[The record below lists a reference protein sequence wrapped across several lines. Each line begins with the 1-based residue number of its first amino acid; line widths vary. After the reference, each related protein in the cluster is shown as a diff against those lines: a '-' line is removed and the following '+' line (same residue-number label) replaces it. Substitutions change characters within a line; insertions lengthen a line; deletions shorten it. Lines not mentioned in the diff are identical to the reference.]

1 MKKFKDTIEKQ
12 VRHNIIERYVNS
24 HNKKDDHISFKEDNS
39 PIVEIIPALA
49 GAAVGFVARQAAKK
63 VIGKAA
69 TSLAPAVVGGV
80 ASGVTRAVTA
90 KALDKKK
97 EKKKVEE
104 EIVTMGDVLDQIVE
118 DAAFDEDAEDEG
130 YVGTKKKKESVKKHG
145 YPNQNPKKDKYTGY
159 VEDVEVDEGNELQA
173 KMALDDEGIPWTM
186 KRNRITVKKKDKKKA
201 QLAWEKSFKKG
212 GWPSLNIEEVEI
224 DESTAK
230 TFVGVIQ
237 QGDRSR
243 KPYITE
249 LYIDHPL
256 SSKKNNPHVFMDY
269 VADETDLDLTANND
283 KDTRKMVDSI
293 LKRVLFVEMNADG
306 DGTVGTGPDKNG
318 LKKALSAFKV
328 SEEMKEAFF
337 KVKIPDI
344 APTFVEAG
352 SASQVKMNLRKILRP
367 DSMKELEVEKVTPMT
382 MKKMYRK
389 LAKQQKMSTREGETN
404 EKLSSSSFA
413 AGIRPAYKDTQSIAK
428 KKDEK
433 KK

>member
-12 VRHNIIERYVNS
+12 VRHDAIERYVNLQ
-24 HNKKDDHISFKEDNS
+24 NWKDVHISLKEDNS
-39 PIVEIIPALA
+39 PIVEILPALA
-49 GAAVGFVARQAAKK
+49 GAAAGFVARQAAKK

-80 ASGVTRAVTA
+80 TSGVTRAVTA

-97 EKKKVEE
+97 EKKV
-104 EIVTMGDVLDQIVE
+104 
-118 DAAFDEDAEDEG
+118 DEG
-130 YVGTKKKKESVKKHG
+130 LYSIKNTKTGQRYSVSKYQDDNKLDKIRKGGGDHKHAAH
-145 YPNQNPKKDKYTGY
+145 YKDGK
-159 VEDVEVDEGNELQA
+159 VLDEGNELQA
-173 KMALDDEGIPWTM
+173 KMALDDEGISWTM
-186 KRNRITVKKKDKKKA
+186 KKNRITVKKKDKKKA

-306 DGTVGTGPDKNG
+306 DGTVGTGPDKSG
-318 LKKALSAFKV
+318 LKKALSKFKV
-328 SEEMKEAFF
+328 TEEMKEAFF
-337 KVKIPDI
+337 KVRIPDI

-367 DSMKELEVEKVTPMT
+367 DSMKELEVEKVTPTT
-382 MKKMYRK
+382 MKKMYRDM
-389 LAKQQKMSTREGETN
+389 AKGEGETN
-404 EKLSSSSFA
+404 EKLSS
-413 AGIRPAYKDTQSIAK
+413 KLNV
-428 KKDEK
+428 
-433 KK
+433 

>member
-12 VRHNIIERYVNS
+12 VRHDAIERYVNPQ
-24 HNKKDDHISFKEDNS
+24 NWKDVHISLKEDNS
-39 PIVEIIPALA
+39 PIVEILPALA
-49 GAAVGFVARQAAKK
+49 GAAAGFVARQAAKK

-80 ASGVTRAVTA
+80 TSGVTRAVTA

-97 EKKKVEE
+97 EKKV
-104 EIVTMGDVLDQIVE
+104 
-118 DAAFDEDAEDEG
+118 DEG
-130 YVGTKKKKESVKKHG
+130 LYSIKNTKTGQRYSVSKYQDDNKLDKIRKGGGDHKHAAH
-145 YPNQNPKKDKYTGY
+145 YKDGK
-159 VEDVEVDEGNELQA
+159 VLDEGNELQA
-173 KMALDDEGIPWTM
+173 KMALDDEGISWTM
-186 KRNRITVKKKDKKKA
+186 KKNRITVKKKDKKKA

-306 DGTVGTGPDKNG
+306 DGTVGTGPDKSG
-318 LKKALSAFKV
+318 LKKALSKFKV
-328 SEEMKEAFF
+328 TEEMKEAFF
-337 KVKIPDI
+337 KVRIPDI

-367 DSMKELEVEKVTPMT
+367 DSMKELEVEKVTPTT
-382 MKKMYRK
+382 MKKMYRDM
-389 LAKQQKMSTREGETN
+389 AKGEGETN
-404 EKLSSSSFA
+404 EKLSS
-413 AGIRPAYKDTQSIAK
+413 KLNV
-428 KKDEK
+428 
-433 KK
+433 

>member
-12 VRHNIIERYVNS
+12 VRHDAIERYVNPQ
-24 HNKKDDHISFKEDNS
+24 NWKDVHISLKEDNS
-39 PIVEIIPALA
+39 PIVEILPALA
-49 GAAVGFVARQAAKK
+49 GAAAGFVARQAAKK

-80 ASGVTRAVTA
+80 TSGVTRAVTA

-97 EKKKVEE
+97 EKKVDEGLYSIKNTKTGQRYSVSKYQDDNKLDKIRKGGGDHKHAAHYKDGKVIE
-104 EIVTMGDVLDQIVE
+104 DV
-118 DAAFDEDAEDEG
+118 EDEG
-130 YVGTKKKKESVKKHG
+130 YVGTKKKKESTKKYG

-173 KMALDDEGIPWTM
+173 KMALDDEGISWTM
-186 KRNRITVKKKDKKKA
+186 KKNRITVKKKDKKKA

-318 LKKALSAFKV
+318 LKKALSKFKV
-328 SEEMKEAFF
+328 TEEMKEAFF
-337 KVKIPDI
+337 KVRIPDI

-367 DSMKELEVEKVTPMT
+367 DSMKELEVEKVTPTT
-382 MKKMYRK
+382 MKKMYRDM
-389 LAKQQKMSTREGETN
+389 AKGEGETN
-404 EKLSSSSFA
+404 EKLSS
-413 AGIRPAYKDTQSIAK
+413 KLNV
-428 KKDEK
+428 
-433 KK
+433 

>member
-12 VRHNIIERYVNS
+12 VRHDAIERYVNPQ
-24 HNKKDDHISFKEDNS
+24 NWKDVHISLKEDNS
-39 PIVEIIPALA
+39 PIVEILPALA
-49 GAAVGFVARQAAKK
+49 GAAAGFVARQAAKK

-80 ASGVTRAVTA
+80 TSGVTRAVTA

-97 EKKKVEE
+97 EKKV
-104 EIVTMGDVLDQIVE
+104 
-118 DAAFDEDAEDEG
+118 DEG
-130 YVGTKKKKESVKKHG
+130 LYSIKNTKTGQRYSVSKYQDDNKLDKIRKGGGDHKHAAH
-145 YPNQNPKKDKYTGY
+145 YKDGK
-159 VEDVEVDEGNELQA
+159 VLDEGNELQA
-173 KMALDDEGIPWTM
+173 KMALDDEGISWTM
-186 KRNRITVKKKDKKKA
+186 KKNRITVKKKDKKKA

-318 LKKALSAFKV
+318 LKKALSKFKV
-328 SEEMKEAFF
+328 TEEMKEAFF
-337 KVKIPDI
+337 KVRIPDI

-367 DSMKELEVEKVTPMT
+367 DSMKELEVEKVTPTT
-382 MKKMYRK
+382 MKKMYRDM
-389 LAKQQKMSTREGETN
+389 AKGEGETN
-404 EKLSSSSFA
+404 EKLSS
-413 AGIRPAYKDTQSIAK
+413 KLNV
-428 KKDEK
+428 
-433 KK
+433 